1 MYTFFYVT
9 QLVCNWLV
17 QASSSIRVDG
27 GWMVD
32 LMVSLSVGLL
42 LVGKTV
48 GQSVSSVLNS
58 KSEYSKNEY
67 EQHIW
72 YSFHIHF

>member
-1 MYTFFYVT
+1 
-9 QLVCNWLV
+9 
-17 QASSSIRVDG
+17 
-27 GWMVD
+27 MVD